1 MLAGAPPAIRALSST
16 ASLVPRPGGLLPAGP
31 VIVGNVGSLS
41 FRLKDMSAVALSDL
55 LVAEVENVAGEVD
68 QPLAIIAADTVAQ
81 APTAIVALKKCTTLN
96 EELALLRTL
105 IQDEYGRELG
115 LVAAGPKEFFARMR
129 DRLAE
134 TVSRVDD
141 TPGFLMS
148 RLAAEWRQPLNDFA
162 TLFVG
167 DVLTYLRERDRLDA
181 ESIPHRVMTKH

>member
-1 MLAGAPPAIRALSST
+1 
-16 ASLVPRPGGLLPAGP
+16 
-31 VIVGNVGSLS
+31 
-41 FRLKDMSAVALSDL
+41 MSAVALSDL